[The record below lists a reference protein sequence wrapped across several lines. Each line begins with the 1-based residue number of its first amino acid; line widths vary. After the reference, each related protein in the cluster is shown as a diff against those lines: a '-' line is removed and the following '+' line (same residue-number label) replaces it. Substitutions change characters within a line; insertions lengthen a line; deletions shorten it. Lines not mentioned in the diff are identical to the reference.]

1 MTRMQKLIDEYRGA
15 LREVNAVKANL
26 QTKIDAKKRPPL
38 AAGQKRNIQEVPE
51 KTVMSK
57 LNSIIDSL
65 QFSIDWMELGHEPEP
80 RRAIHRRSN
89 LQRELCVTD
98 VETMRQWFVYEHGL
112 AYDFE
117 DDEPKISEWDKIR
130 MEDAMSTMSTQEK
143 KVFLLKHEK
152 NLSYSQISD
161 EMEISVR
168 SVRSYLHRG
177 EEKIQQQIDGSLF
190 CMAI

>member
-1 MTRMQKLIDEYRGA
+1 MQELINEYRGA
-15 LREVNAVKANL
+15 LQEVNEVKANL
-26 QTKIDAKKRPPL
+26 QTKIDAKKRPPQ
-38 AAGQKRNIQEVPE
+38 AAGQKRIIQEVPE
-51 KTVMSK
+51 KVVISK
-57 LNSIIDSL
+57 LNGIIDSL

-80 RRAIHRRSN
+80 RRAIHRRSG

-98 VETMRQWFVYEHGL
+98 VETMRQWFVYSHGL

-168 SVRSYLHRG
+168 SVRSYLSRG

>member
-1 MTRMQKLIDEYRGA
+1 MQELINEYRGA
-15 LREVNAVKANL
+15 LQETKDLKANL

-38 AAGQKRNIQEVPE
+38 FAGKKRNIQEVPE
-51 KTVMSK
+51 KTVISK

-65 QFSIDWMELGHEPEP
+65 EYSIEWMELGHEPAP
-80 RRAIHRRSN
+80 RRAIHRRSGI
-89 LQRELCVTD
+89 QREVCVTD
-98 VETMRQWFVYEHGL
+98 IETMRQWFVYEHGI

-117 DDEPKISEWDKIR
+117 DDEPKVSEWDKIR

-177 EEKIQQQIDGSLF
+177 EEKIQNQIDGSLF

>member
-1 MTRMQKLIDEYRGA
+1 MTRMQELINEYRGA
-15 LREVNAVKANL
+15 LQETKDLKANL

-38 AAGQKRNIQEVPE
+38 FAGKKRNIQEVPE
-51 KTVMSK
+51 KTVISK

-65 QFSIDWMELGHEPEP
+65 EYSIDWMELGHEPEP

-177 EEKIQQQIDGSLF
+177 EEKIQNQIDGSLF

>member
-1 MTRMQKLIDEYRGA
+1 MQKLIDEYRGA

-38 AAGQKRNIQEVPE
+38 AAGQKRTIQEVPE
-51 KTVMSK
+51 KAIISK
-57 LNSIIDSL
+57 LNGIIDSL
-65 QFSIDWMELGHEPEP
+65 QFSIEWMELGHEPEP
-80 RRAIHRRSN
+80 RRAIHRRSG

-98 VETMRQWFVYEHGL
+98 VEIMRQWFVYEHGL

-117 DDEPKISEWDKIR
+117 DDEPKISDWDKIR

-168 SVRSYLHRG
+168 SVRSYLRRG
-177 EEKIQQQIDGSLF
+177 EEKIQNQIDGSLF

>member
-1 MTRMQKLIDEYRGA
+1 MTRMQELINEYRGA
-15 LREVNAVKANL
+15 LQETKDLKANL

-38 AAGQKRNIQEVPE
+38 FAGKKRNIQEVPE
-51 KTVMSK
+51 KTVISK

-65 QFSIDWMELGHEPEP
+65 EYSIEWMELGHEPAP
-80 RRAIHRRSN
+80 RRAIHRRSG
-89 LQRELCVTD
+89 LQREICVTD
-98 VETMRQWFVYEHGL
+98 IEKMRQWFVYEYGN
-112 AYDFE
+112 AYEFE
-117 DDEPKISEWDKIR
+117 DNEPKISEWDKIR
-130 MEDAMSTMSTQEK
+130 MEDAMSTMSAQEK

-152 NLSYSQISD
+152 NLSLSQISD
-161 EMEISVR
+161 ELEISIR

>member
-1 MTRMQKLIDEYRGA
+1 MQELINEYRGA
-15 LREVNAVKANL
+15 LQEVNEVKANL
-26 QTKIDAKKRPPL
+26 QTKIDAKKRPPQ
-38 AAGQKRNIQEVPE
+38 AAGQKRIIQEVPE
-51 KTVMSK
+51 KVVISK
-57 LNSIIDSL
+57 LNGIIDSL
-65 QFSIDWMELGHEPEP
+65 QFSIDWMELEHEPEP
-80 RRAIHRRSN
+80 RRAIHRRSG

-98 VETMRQWFVYEHGL
+98 VEIMRQWFVYEHGL

-130 MEDAMSTMSTQEK
+130 MEDAMSTMSAQEK
-143 KVFLLKHEK
+143 KVFLLKYEK
-152 NLSYSQISD
+152 NLSLSQISD
-161 EMEISVR
+161 ELEISIR

>member
-1 MTRMQKLIDEYRGA
+1 MQELINEYRGA
-15 LREVNAVKANL
+15 LQEINLVKANL
-26 QTKIDAKKRPPL
+26 QNKIDAEKRPPQ
-38 AAGQKRNIQEVPE
+38 AAGQKRIIQEVPE

-65 QFSIDWMELGHEPEP
+65 EYSIEWMELGHEPAP
-80 RRAIHRRSN
+80 RRAIHRRSG
-89 LQRELCVTD
+89 LQREVCVTD
-98 VETMRQWFVYEHGL
+98 IETMRQWFVYEHGI

-117 DDEPKISEWDKIR
+117 DNEPKISEWDKIR

-177 EEKIQQQIDGSLF
+177 EEKIQNQIDGSLF

>member
-1 MTRMQKLIDEYRGA
+1 MQKLIDEYKGA
-15 LREVNAVKANL
+15 LQEVNMVKANL

-38 AAGQKRNIQEVPE
+38 AAGQKRTIQEVPE
-51 KTVMSK
+51 KAIMSK
-57 LNSIIDSL
+57 LNSIIRSL
-65 QFSIDWMELGHEPEP
+65 EYSIEWMELGHEPAP
-80 RRAIHRRSN
+80 RRAIHRRSG

-98 VETMRQWFVYEHGL
+98 VEIMRQWFVYEHGL

>member
-1 MTRMQKLIDEYRGA
+1 MQKLIDEYRGA

-177 EEKIQQQIDGSLF
+177 EEKIQKQIDGSLF